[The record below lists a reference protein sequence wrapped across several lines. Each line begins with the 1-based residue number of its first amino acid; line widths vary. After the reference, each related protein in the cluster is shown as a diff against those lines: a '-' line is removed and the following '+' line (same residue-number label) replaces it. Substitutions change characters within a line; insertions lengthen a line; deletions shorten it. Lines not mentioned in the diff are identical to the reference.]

1 VSPRS
6 ADTDDGQDDPL
17 ATTGDA
23 DGYADVEHGLL
34 APGVVE
40 CRCDQFE
47 HP

>member
-1 VSPRS
+1 V
-6 ADTDDGQDDPL
+6 A
-17 ATTGDA
+17 TGDA
-23 DGYADVEHGLL
+23 DGQAYVEHDLL

>member
-23 DGYADVEHGLL
+23 DGQASVVHDLVAPEFVER
-34 APGVVE
+34 
-40 CRCDQFE
+40 RCDQFE